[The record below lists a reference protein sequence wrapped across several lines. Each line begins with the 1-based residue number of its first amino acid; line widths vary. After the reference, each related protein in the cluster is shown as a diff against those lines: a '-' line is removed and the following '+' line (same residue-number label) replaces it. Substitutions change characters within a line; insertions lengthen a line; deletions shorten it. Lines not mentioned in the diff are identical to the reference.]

1 MLGACIS
8 SARILGSH
16 TVHSSLSRSLSNPG
30 YLAPHTRC
38 RSASLTRMSCPLR
51 RNRFYMAPIGL
62 LLHRKIGYSR
72 LLSVL
77 GCIPFWHRHLWGVL
91 CSVLVLTLIVSWSH
105 SNYWPGDSDR
115 TPFGWETRFG
125 HYGHIS
131 RSALASGGALS
142 CLAKSPWWARVSSC
156 WLNYMVSSIWSVIE
170 QQTVVSYVRVV
181 KLLIIID
188 QNSLLFKL
196 LNIIEEF
203 TKSNIR
209 ELEMLS
215 YSEFI
220 AFSRHKLEF
229 NRVLSYRY
237 FNCAQYLPQ

>member
-1 MLGACIS
+1 
-8 SARILGSH
+8 
-16 TVHSSLSRSLSNPG
+16 
-30 YLAPHTRC
+30 
-38 RSASLTRMSCPLR
+38 
-51 RNRFYMAPIGL
+51 
-62 LLHRKIGYSR
+62 
-72 LLSVL
+72 
-77 GCIPFWHRHLWGVL
+77 
-91 CSVLVLTLIVSWSH
+91 
-105 SNYWPGDSDR
+105 
-115 TPFGWETRFG
+115 
-125 HYGHIS
+125 
-131 RSALASGGALS
+131 
-142 CLAKSPWWARVSSC
+142 
-156 WLNYMVSSIWSVIE
+156 VIE